1 MISKIY
7 EIEETPKKPRKK
19 SMNIRKELWKV
30 RAKRGFINSAQ
41 VQKGPR
47 LGWPIFEMSLDNLLS
62 AHSICENIVQVPISF
77 FQNRALNPGFLSYSE
92 KDVIDKYMDYNPALL
107 AT

>member
-1 MISKIY
+1 MKL
-7 EIEETPKKPRKK
+7 KKPRRNPEKK